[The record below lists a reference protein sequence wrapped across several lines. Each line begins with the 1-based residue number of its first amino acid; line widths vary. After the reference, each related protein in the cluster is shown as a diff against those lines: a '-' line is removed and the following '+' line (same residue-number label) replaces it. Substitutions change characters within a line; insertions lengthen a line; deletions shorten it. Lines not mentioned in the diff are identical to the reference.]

1 MKNIVFMMDIDLEGK
16 GDHDNRYHS
25 KRRLPYQY
33 LYVFKDI
40 IFLILW
46 KLII

>member
-25 KRRLPYQY
+25 KRRLPY
-33 LYVFKDI
+33 
-40 IFLILW
+40 
-46 KLII
+46 